1 MAYTLSPTEPIPVV
15 LITGA
20 LGSGKT
26 SLLSAIL
33 GKRTL
38 RNSVVL
44 INEFGAMGL
53 DGDCISSHRRLWQ
66 VRFAQVTISPS
77 AWISWSVGIL

>member
-1 MAYTLSPTEPIPVV
+1 V

-53 DGDCISSHRRLWQ
+53 DGDCISSHRRL
-66 VRFAQVTISPS
+66 
-77 AWISWSVGIL
+77 

>member
-1 MAYTLSPTEPIPVV
+1 MAASRKLANYRMAYTLSPTEPIPVV

-53 DGDCISSHRRLWQ
+53 DGDLLAPVHGFLEALG
-66 VRFAQVTISPS
+66 F
-77 AWISWSVGIL
+77 

>member
-1 MAYTLSPTEPIPVV
+1 V

-53 DGDCISSHRRLWQ
+53 DGDGEAMQLIRTDNLLRY
-66 VRFAQVTISPS
+66 
-77 AWISWSVGIL
+77 